1 MGMREALVTAFQ
13 QKNLGPAAASAL
25 AIALLAAGTVILSLL
40 ALAFTR
46 RVLLRL
52 LAAVIRRSKSKWD
65 DYLLSSGTFDRL
77 AHLAP
82 AVVIYLC
89 SPLFPEIKT
98 WISRLVLCYVAFVVA
113 FSLDKLLN
121 AIDEIY
127 RNFEISKERPIKG
140 FLQII
145 KIFLYAVAVVIS
157 VSALIDRSPLLLLSG
172 LGAATAVLL
181 LIFQNTI
188 LGFVAG
194 IQLSANDMV
203 RIGDWIEME
212 KYKADGTV
220 IDITLHTV
228 KVQNWDKTVTTIP
241 TQALVTDSFKN
252 WRAMEESGGRRI
264 KRAVYIDITS
274 IRFCDEAM
282 LERFKKIQLLRD
294 FLETR
299 EFEIAVYNAAN
310 DIDTSLLIN
319 GRHLTNIGVF
329 RAYVQA
335 YLKNHPGV
343 NHNMTEM
350 VRQLP
355 PGQYGLPIEIYVFT
369 TTTNWR
375 EFEAIQ
381 SAIFDHIFAVVPE
394 FGLRIYQSPTGHDLK
409 SLNIPQKTG

>member
-1 MGMREALVTAFQ
+1 MREALVTAFQ

-241 TQALVTDSFKN
+241 TQAS
-252 WRAMEESGGRRI
+252 
-264 KRAVYIDITS
+264 
-274 IRFCDEAM
+274 
-282 LERFKKIQLLRD
+282 
-294 FLETR
+294 
-299 EFEIAVYNAAN
+299 
-310 DIDTSLLIN
+310 
-319 GRHLTNIGVF
+319 
-329 RAYVQA
+329 
-335 YLKNHPGV
+335 
-343 NHNMTEM
+343 
-350 VRQLP
+350 
-355 PGQYGLPIEIYVFT
+355 
-369 TTTNWR
+369 
-375 EFEAIQ
+375 
-381 SAIFDHIFAVVPE
+381 
-394 FGLRIYQSPTGHDLK
+394 
-409 SLNIPQKTG
+409 

>member
-1 MGMREALVTAFQ
+1 MREALFTYLQ
-13 QKNLGPAAASAL
+13 QKDLSPAAVSVL
-25 AIALLAAGTVILSLL
+25 AFALLAAGTVLLSLA
-40 ALAFTR
+40 ALMFTNK
-46 RVLLRL
+46 VLLRL
-52 LAAVIRRSKSKWD
+52 LAAFIRRSKSKWD
-65 DYLLSSGTFDRL
+65 DYLLDSKVFDHL

-82 AVVIYLC
+82 AVVIHLC
-89 SPLFPEIKT
+89 SPLFPEIQA
-98 WISRLVLCYVAFVVA
+98 WISRLVLCYVVFTVA
-113 FSLDKLLN
+113 VSLDKLLN
-121 AIDEIY
+121 AIDLIY

-145 KIFLYAVAVVIS
+145 KIFLYAVAIVIA
-157 VSALIDRSPLLLLSG
+157 VSTLIDRSPILLLSG
-172 LGAATAVLL
+172 IGAATAVLL

-203 RIGDWIEME
+203 RIGDWIEMD

-241 TQALVTDSFKN
+241 THALVSDSFRN

-274 IRFCDEAM
+274 VRFCDEAM
-282 LERFKKIQLLRD
+282 LERFKKIQLIRD
-294 FLETR
+294 YIETR
-299 EFEIAVYNAAN
+299 ELEIAVYNASN
-310 DIDTSLLIN
+310 DIDTALLIN

-335 YLKNHPGV
+335 YIKNHPGV
-343 NHNMTEM
+343 NHAMTEM

-355 PGQYGLPIEIYVFT
+355 PGEHGLPIEIYVFT
-369 TTTNWR
+369 TTTKWN

-381 SAIFDHIFAVVPE
+381 SDIFDHILAVVPE

-409 SLNIPQKTG
+409 SLSLPAKRD